1 MLLRTRIGVIVALA
15 FVLACTGLVLASFER
30 EKLINTR
37 YSNAMVSDQAV
48 LWLKINEQLIQ
59 RMEDRS
65 DLATANGDL
74 LQALESGN
82 HAIIQFVGAEIAE
95 TLQGDGTGTRFDVVY
110 PDGALAFS
118 SHPELFQ
125 TPILTTEA
133 TRDAVGNDKP
143 VRGLGIDGNRN
154 IAAVFGVPLRSS
166 GQIVGMG
173 IFASD
178 IQEAIDE
185 MEHVTSSLALLVNR
199 RGRVLVGRVDAGWDR
214 LEDLVDLGEQA
225 SPYQTA
231 DIGDE
236 VFSVLVLPQEN
247 SIGAPMGSL
256 VIVKDIT
263 DVTVLQRQVSEYAI
277 FGIAA
282 FIVLVLLG
290 LSIYL
295 SRSFTPL
302 SEGVRVLNALT
313 RGDLRVQIEHA
324 GGKDEVGRIA
334 NSVNIIRAHLVAFDR
349 LRRSRQRQRIRQERF
364 IRREMTQ
371 LADMLDEEE
380 KLEILSELEQLEQR
394 LISDTEETTLPSI
407 IDGPTDASADVGAT
421 TLSMMALAFQNMS
434 TRVQDQNF
442 QLREALKAKN
452 AFIAL
457 QRELDIAARVQLSL
471 CPREKL
477 PSDSFEY
484 AGAMKPAKEVGGD
497 FFDFFRLD
505 PHRVGVVIADVSG
518 KGVPASLFMVMTR
531 TLIRSMAVQI
541 ESPGQLLE
549 TINDFL
555 ERNNDEQ
562 LFVTVFYGVVDER
575 TGRLVYANGGHNPPI
590 VANKTNVRPLEMT
603 GGVALGMFGSL
614 QYSESDIELSP
625 GTRLVLTTDGVTEA
639 FNDKSQEF
647 GEKRLME
654 AVQALPD
661 QEPEDDVSSI
671 ITAVENFAG
680 DEPQFDDIT
689 CVVLCCK
696 ENSATDLLPA
706 DSL

>member
-1 MLLRTRIGVIVALA
+1 M
-15 FVLACTGLVLASFER
+15 
-30 EKLINTR
+30 
-37 YSNAMVSDQAV
+37 
-48 LWLKINEQLIQ
+48 
-59 RMEDRS
+59 
-65 DLATANGDL
+65 
-74 LQALESGN
+74 
-82 HAIIQFVGAEIAE
+82 
-95 TLQGDGTGTRFDVVY
+95 
-110 PDGALAFS
+110 
-118 SHPELFQ
+118 
-125 TPILTTEA
+125 
-133 TRDAVGNDKP
+133 
-143 VRGLGIDGNRN
+143 RGLGIDGNRN
-154 IAAVFGVPLRSS
+154 IAVVFGVPLRRS
-166 GQIVGMG
+166 GRIVGMG
-173 IFASD
+173 LYATD

-185 MEHVTSSLALLVNR
+185 MEQVTVSLALMVNR
-199 RGRVLVGRVDAGWDR
+199 RGRVLVGRVDTGWSE

-225 SPYQTA
+225 SPFQTA
-231 DIGDE
+231 DVGDE
-236 VFSVLVLPQEN
+236 VFSVFVLPQKS
-247 SIGAPMGSL
+247 SIGAPVGSL
-256 VIVKDIT
+256 IIVKDIT
-263 DVTVLQRQVSEYAI
+263 ELTVLQRQVGEYTVM
-277 FGIAA
+277 GLAA

-295 SRSFTPL
+295 SRSFAPL

-324 GGKDEVGRIA
+324 GGRDEVGRIA

-349 LRRSRQRQRIRQERF
+349 LRRSRERQRIRQERF

-371 LADMLDEEE
+371 LADMLDQDE
-380 KLEILSELEQLEQR
+380 KQEVLSELEQLEQR
-394 LISDTEETTLPSI
+394 LISDTEETKLPAI
-407 IDGPTDASADVGAT
+407 IDDPTDTSEDVGAT

-434 TRVQDQNF
+434 TRVQFQNY

-477 PSDSFEY
+477 PSESFEY

-531 TLIRSMAVQI
+531 TLIRSMAIQI
-541 ESPGQLLE
+541 DSPGQLLE

-555 ERNNDEQ
+555 EQNNDEQ

-575 TGRLVYANGGHNPPI
+575 TGRFTYANGGHNPPI
-590 VANKTNVRPLEMT
+590 FADKVNVRPLEMT

-614 QYSESDIELSP
+614 QYSEADVELAP

-639 FNDKSQEF
+639 FNDQSEEF
-647 GEKRLME
+647 GEGRLME
-654 AVQALPD
+654 AVQALPE
-661 QEPEDDVSSI
+661 QKPEDDVSSI
-671 ITAVENFAG
+671 ITAVETFAG

-689 CVVLCCK
+689 CVVLCCR
-696 ENSATDLLPA
+696 ENGAA
-706 DSL
+706 